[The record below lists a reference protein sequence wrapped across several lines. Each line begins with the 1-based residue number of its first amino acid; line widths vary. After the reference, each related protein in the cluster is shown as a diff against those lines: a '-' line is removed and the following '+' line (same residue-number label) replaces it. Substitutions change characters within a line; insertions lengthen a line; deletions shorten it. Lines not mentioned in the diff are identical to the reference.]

1 MSSRID
7 AVDAYCNTLCGAQT
21 NPPPRDAGGLAPAM
35 RLDCYLVRAAW
46 RRCWLINEG
55 EMPVAQITK
64 AKFFATKQLEWCASE
79 AMQVLGGA
87 GYLRGNPVERIYREV
102 KVMAIGGGSE
112 EIMRDLAVRQ
122 MGL

>member
-1 MSSRID
+1 
-7 AVDAYCNTLCGAQT
+7 
-21 NPPPRDAGGLAPAM
+21 
-35 RLDCYLVRAAW
+35 
-46 RRCWLINEG
+46 
-55 EMPVAQITK
+55 MPVAEISK
-64 AKFFATKQLEWCASE
+64 AKVFTTKQLEWCASE
-79 AMQVLGGA
+79 AMQILGGA